1 MRAGGS
7 DTDSEQHRASSGQG
21 GTAAGRVSAAA
32 PLTHRLLI
40 KEKGDLA
47 LRTGDG
53 SGGDMGK

>member
-1 MRAGGS
+1 M
-7 DTDSEQHRASSGQG
+7 DSEQHRASSGQG

-53 SGGDMGK
+53 SGGDTGK